1 MKLNADKKHFGNV
14 GERLD
19 IDISNAECITSFET
33 EYGIMRIYKFETING
48 EVLIWKTSNF
58 IDDIDK
64 VAKIKATIKSHGE
77 YNGEKQTEINRVKVV
92 G

>member
-1 MKLNADKKHFGNV
+1 MKINADKKHFGTI
-14 GERLD
+14 GERVD
-19 IDISNAECITSFET
+19 IAINDVECITSFET
-33 EYGIMRIYKFETING
+33 EYGTMRIYRFETISG

-64 VAKIKATIKSHGE
+64 VAKIKATIKNHGE